1 MNIVEAIKN
10 IKPFL
15 KEKTL
20 KNYQTSFNVCKK
32 HFNKNMYYK
41 NPDQVLK
48 FYETKYKNI
57 LSRKTNLHAQALIC
71 KAFKDF
77 ENEKK
82 YIKYAKDI
90 ENKLKSEKK
99 KKLESNQEKPIE
111 KKPEENKK
119 EIIIDDFEIIK
130 NKFSDQEKKVY
141 EFYKEDK
148 KEYTIKQLKEI
159 QKLAIMSLY
168 STCFFSDNLYNVTNP
183 PRRLEY
189 RFLKLINGKIPKKNN
204 EFNFLVKNNNNKKI
218 HLMFNKYKANA
229 FKIHGIQKLSCNDK
243 LINILDIYL
252 KTHNKLIE
260 KNGLI
265 FPQNLYNNKPQQVYN
280 DFQWSKLIKKY
291 FDLNVNKI
299 RKAFVT
305 RAYSSPKLPETI
317 ILEKLAYKMGHS
329 LKTALTEYR
338 KTTKKI

>member
-1 MNIVEAIKN
+1 MNIVEAIKK

-41 NPDQVLK
+41 NPEEVLI

-90 ENKLKSEKK
+90 ENKLKLEKK
-99 KKLESNQEKPIE
+99 KLLESNEEKPE
-111 KKPEENKK
+111 KPKENKK
-119 EIIIDDFEIIK
+119 EIIIEDFEIIK
-130 NKFSDQEKKVY
+130 NKFSD
-141 EFYKEDK
+141 
-148 KEYTIKQLKEI
+148 QLKEI

-204 EFNFLVKNNNNKKI
+204 EFNFLIKKNNKKM

-252 KTHNKLIE
+252 KTHNKLLE

-291 FDLNVNKI
+291 FELNVNKI

-338 KTTKKI
+338 NTTKKI